1 MVFNINQLR
10 NYFRSGL
17 ATVAINSP
25 TASELTLTK
34 QLLEVFSPSFNLYL
48 WDIGKNLQKLEL
60 QQGKLTKNPVN
71 NYSNNE
77 HPVAVIFKHIE
88 TECNQINQGKSSLFI
103 LKDLM
108 NLVTGESPNPAL
120 IRLAIDCFFTLKRS
134 PHRLIILHDSC
145 QIPNCFQ
152 DLVVELENPLPTESE
167 ISEMIEYR
175 LEALEVSAGVAGVDF
190 AVNLSTNDQ
199 QKLIRALS
207 GMTGEAIDDT
217 IQLIAIS
224 QGSIDQNSIKKI
236 AAEKQTKLAAKGIQF
251 SPTPEVE
258 VQGLPILQE
267 WATTI
272 TTLLEPEAS
281 QYNLPFPKGVLLV
294 GLPGTGKSLAVK
306 CLSQLW
312 GIPSILLDLGSLMTH
327 KLGGSEQNLRQALKA
342 AESCSPCILFL
353 DEIDKMFG
361 NSTGETDGGTTQ
373 RLLGYF
379 LNWFVENK
387 AHVFVAAT
395 ANRPWHF
402 PPEMLRRFTKTF
414 LVDLPNETARQQIW
428 QVQLAHY
435 QINLTQENMALLATE
450 SPNFTGDEI
459 RKIVEHCATIAYAN
473 RCPTQVNLA
482 DLLGQVHQFKPQFNE
497 ENQEVQALRQ
507 WANNG
512 GATLAELPQHSH
524 QLSSLERDV
533 LWHS

>member
-34 QLLEVFSPSFNLYL
+34 QLFDAFSSSFNIYL
-48 WDIGKNLQKLEL
+48 WDLGKNLQKLEL
-60 QQGKLTKNPVN
+60 QQGKLKKNPVS
-71 NYSNNE
+71 NYNTND
-77 HPVAVIFKHIE
+77 HPITTIFKHIE
-88 TECNQINQGKSSLFI
+88 GECHQNSHQNYHLFI
-103 LKDLM
+103 VKDLL
-108 NLVTGESPNPAL
+108 NFLTGESPNPAL
-120 IRLAIDCFFTLKRS
+120 IRYSIDCFFALKRS
-134 PHRLIILHDSC
+134 PHRLIILHDSLT
-145 QIPNCFQ
+145 IPPCFQ

-167 ISEMIEYR
+167 IEQIVEHR
-175 LEALEVSAGVAGVDF
+175 LEALSESALKVGVNF
-190 AVNLSTNDQ
+190 EVNLSENNY
-199 QKLIRALS
+199 QKLTRALS
-207 GMTGEAIDDT
+207 GMTVEAIDDT
-217 IQLIAIS
+217 IQLIAIAES
-224 QGSIDQNSIKKI
+224 KINENSIKSI
-236 AAEKQTKLAAKGIQF
+236 SQAKQSKLAARGIQF

-272 TTLLEPEAS
+272 TTLLEPSAS

-353 DEIDKMFG
+353 DEIDKMFS

-435 QINLTQENMALLATE
+435 QISLTQENMALLATE

-459 RKIVEHCATIAYAN
+459 RKIVEYCATIAYAN
-473 RCPTQVNLA
+473 RRPTQVNLA

-497 ENQEVQALRQ
+497 ENQEVQALRK
-507 WANNG
+507 WAHNG
-512 GATLAELPQHSH
+512 GATLAELPQYSH